1 MFYVYMVTQNV
12 FVHEFYQELKE
23 FDTSKVFTLLQTF
36 FIYALFVL
44 PLDQNRH
51 SQI

>member
-23 FDTSKVFTLLQTF
+23 FDTSKVFTLLF
-36 FIYALFVL
+36 FIYSLFVL
-44 PLDQNRH
+44 SLDQNRH